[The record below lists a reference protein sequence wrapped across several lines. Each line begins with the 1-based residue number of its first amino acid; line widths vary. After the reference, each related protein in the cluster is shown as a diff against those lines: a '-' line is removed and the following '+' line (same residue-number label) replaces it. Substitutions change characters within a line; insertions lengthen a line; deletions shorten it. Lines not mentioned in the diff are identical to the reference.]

1 MRKKIIIGNWKMTLT
16 NSEAVNFIRSIK
28 ELINLNKAEFVVCP
42 SYTAISDVKK
52 AIGKKAIKLGAQNVH
67 FEKSGAYTGEISIDM
82 LKDLDVKYVILGH
95 SERRNK
101 LEETD
106 DIINKKVKL
115 SLESGI
121 TPIICVGENTEERI
135 SSVQIDKV
143 EFQIRK
149 ALDDVDIRDVSNVI
163 IAYEPVWAIS
173 TSSQNIGIA
182 PDGNLAEEM
191 AENIR
196 YIIEKLYGTEVA
208 ENIRIIYGGS
218 VSSDN
223 TEEYLSKQNIDGLL
237 IGAKSIKPDI
247 VKVTDIAN
255 KI

>member
-101 LEETD
+101 LEET
-106 DIINKKVKL
+106 
-115 SLESGI
+115 
-121 TPIICVGENTEERI
+121 
-135 SSVQIDKV
+135 
-143 EFQIRK
+143 
-149 ALDDVDIRDVSNVI
+149 
-163 IAYEPVWAIS
+163 
-173 TSSQNIGIA
+173 
-182 PDGNLAEEM
+182 
-191 AENIR
+191 
-196 YIIEKLYGTEVA
+196 
-208 ENIRIIYGGS
+208 
-218 VSSDN
+218 
-223 TEEYLSKQNIDGLL
+223 
-237 IGAKSIKPDI
+237 
-247 VKVTDIAN
+247 
-255 KI
+255 